1 MAAASAFVLTGCTET
16 DLSSDTSLAKE
27 STPSAIEFS
36 ASTGN
41 AGVTRTV
48 VAQDYQKG
56 AIGNTADGDFTKS
69 LKQAHFGVFAYHT
82 TSGEYD
88 PAAPTALLPN
98 FMYNQELKYDDAE
111 GSGVNA
117 WVYDPVKYWPNG
129 VDVANAA
136 NEPSNTA
143 TEKNTNQKLS
153 FFAYSP
159 FMPKSDFTAVGS
171 GTAGTDFPTALSAGT
186 NFKTVASPTNGIV
199 AMTTNEFTG
208 NVWVKYLMPN
218 AYENEAVDL
227 LWGVRGQ
234 KIYSETDGN
243 NNTVDALGDNYNI
256 NLTKQTVGEKVKFL
270 FKHALTKISG
280 QTVTEEDVTKTPDSG
295 DKIGFKIVA
304 DVDVNTEATA
314 GDHDNQAAYFGSGSD
329 FDKTKTLITLKSIK
343 IQDGKTASDDDETS
357 VTGITES
364 GIYNS
369 GWFNI
374 ETGTWDNQKTTAPG
388 SKIEIV
394 AESKEANQT
403 SDDDVNYSINPD
415 IRDAA
420 SYGKYGGTE
429 VKKLADGGV
438 TWDDAKPTGIS
449 TTAVPVFAK
458 ENIPG
463 IMLIPGAADQS
474 IYITVDYLVRTAD
487 PNLSN
492 GFTVVEQVIS
502 NKVSLASLKSNKY
515 YTIIMHLG
523 LTSVKF
529 EAVVADWVTNNSSEF
544 DEDGH
549 VVDPATPTEN
559 ESHIWLPSNVVY
571 AKTTNSPYAATKG
584 LTSTVYTPANTTS
597 YEINVNGMT
606 SGHTLEVT
614 CSGGATLST
623 PATIDGEGKASV
635 SVTLTENASN
645 KNKLSTITITEKDG
659 ETVVSTTTV
668 NIIQN
673 PV

>member
-16 DLSSDTSLAKE
+16 DLSGDTSLAKE
-27 STPSAIEFS
+27 STPSAIQFS

-48 VAQDYQKG
+48 VAQDYQQG
-56 AIGNTADGDFTKS
+56 AIGNTPDGDFTKS

-82 TSGEYD
+82 MSGEYN
-88 PAAPTALLPN
+88 PATPTELVPN

-111 GSGVNA
+111 NSGVNA

-129 VDVANAA
+129 IDAANAA

-153 FFAYSP
+153 FFAVAP
-159 FMPKSDFTAVGS
+159 FITTPTQTYT
-171 GTAGTDFPTALSAGT
+171 GTVPTGLATT
-186 NFKTVASPTNGIV
+186 NVLTNNATNGIN

-208 NVWVKYLMPN
+208 NVWVKYLMPK

-234 KIYSETDGN
+234 KNYSETDGN
-243 NNTVDALGDNYNI
+243 NNTVAALGDNYNI

-270 FKHALTKISG
+270 FKHALTKIAG
-280 QTVTEEDVTKTPDSG
+280 QTVTEENVSETPG
-295 DKIGFKIVA
+295 VNDKIGFKIVA

-314 GDHDNQAAYFGSGSD
+314 GDHDNQAAYFGSD

-343 IQDGKTASDDDETS
+343 IQDGKTATNDNETS

-374 ETGTWDNQKTTAPG
+374 ETGTWDKQESTDNG
-388 SKIEIV
+388 STINIV
-394 AESKEANQT
+394 AKSDNANQSSYEDT
-403 SDDDVNYSINPD
+403 DYSINPA
-415 IRDAA
+415 IREATDYTK
-420 SYGKYGGTE
+420 SDGEGP
-429 VKKLADGGV
+429 KKLAAGGV
-438 TWDDAKPTGIS
+438 TWDGSMQPTGIY

-463 IMLIPGAADQS
+463 IMLIPGDANQS
-474 IYITVDYLVRTAD
+474 IYVTVDYLVRTAD
-487 PNLSN
+487 PNLST

-502 NKVSLASLKSNKY
+502 NKVSLASLQSNKY

-529 EAVVADWVTNNSSEF
+529 EAVVADWVTNNATQF

-549 VVDPATPTEN
+549 VIDPATPTEN

-571 AKTTNSPYAATKG
+571 AKTTASPYAAT
-584 LTSTVYTPANTTS
+584 LNATSTVYTDANTTS
-597 YEINVNGMT
+597 YVINVNGMT
-606 SGHTLEVT
+606 SGHTVEVT
-614 CSGGATLST
+614 YSGAATNAVADPTTITATDST
-623 PATIDGEGKASV
+623 
-635 SVTLTENASN
+635 SVTVTLPANTSN
-645 KNKLSTITITEKDG
+645 ENKLSTITITEKNGD
-659 ETVVSTTTV
+659 TVESTTIV